1 MKSKINQLA
10 TGLCAGALG
19 VSSWTRRI
27 VPAASDMSAA
37 AKTGVVGTM
46 LLAQSLAVAESNGLL
61 TGITNATTGVKA
73 LIGLIAVVGVLAG
86 LGFMFAAASAMYKK
100 HNNSRD
106 DITWGDITMKAVA
119 GAVCMALVY
128 FGTQF
133 VVALGGSASDI
144 GKTLGS

>member
-86 LGFMFAAASAMYKK
+86 LAFATKETSLIVLPIDYSIDVSISEELGTETVAA
-100 HNNSRD
+100 
-106 DITWGDITMKAVA
+106 
-119 GAVCMALVY
+119 
-128 FGTQF
+128 
-133 VVALGGSASDI
+133 
-144 GKTLGS
+144 